1 MEESVDHKAVVLAVS
16 LRTATLRILDR
27 GDCGGCRLAMVCGGD
42 SEPVVEVALPPH
54 PIVAVGDSVVVTASS
69 RTRLRAIWLFA
80 VAPLLSLLAGVVLVW
95 LAGGDE
101 ALMALAA
108 LAAVVVCFVVLYL
121 LRGRL
126 SGDLIWKIA
135 DYD

>member
-1 MEESVDHKAVVLAVS
+1 MVHKAVVLAVS

-27 GDCGGCRLAMVCGGD
+27 GDCGGCRLSMVCGGG
-42 SEPVVEVALPPH
+42 SEPVVEVALSPRQ
-54 PIVAVGDSVVVTASS
+54 VVSVGDAVMVAASS
-69 RTRLRAIWLFA
+69 GARLRAIWLFA
-80 VAPLLSLLAGVVLVW
+80 VAPLLSMLAGALLVW

-108 LAAVVVCFVVLYL
+108 LAAAAVCFVALYL

-126 SGDLIWKIA
+126 SGGLIWKIA